1 MFVEETVEWTIP
13 CTKCKKKKDHTK
25 TMKLASLP
33 KYLVICFQRY
43 GKYGKKN
50 TSSIQFSEEL
60 NVDDYLDLELL
71 KNEKNKKYNLI
82 GVSNHSGSM
91 EFGHY
96 YA

>member
-13 CTKCKKKKDHTK
+13 CVKCKKKKDHTK
-25 TMKLASLP
+25 KMKLASLP

-43 GKYGKKN
+43 GRFGKKN
-50 TSSIQFSEEL
+50 TSSISFSEEL
-60 NVDDYLDLELL
+60 NIDKYLDTDLI
-71 KNEKNKKYNLI
+71 KNERTKYSLI